1 MGSAAVPV
9 QKSITR
15 LKRKEQFSTRTSLS
29 FVMLA
34 IIHAIM
40 GTQSNGT
47 KTKTKTRTKNANV
60 KTSVCA
66 KLATNKTS
74 FEMIM

>member
-40 GTQSNGT
+40 GTQSNGNWEM
-47 KTKTKTRTKNANV
+47 RTKNANV